1 MLQDMKG
8 AKALGLHSHGVKI
21 TFQYSLDT
29 TLNIFANYIF
39 MYDALKLDACFSN
52 TKKNT
57 EFAVIAKNTFIKM
70 KRMVKDEEFHILGLT
85 PNSNRHRE

>member
-8 AKALGLHSHGVKI
+8 AEALGLHSHVVKI

-39 MYDALKLDACFSN
+39 MSDALKLQRTYFFPDMITPDEKRILKIRLSERDL
-52 TKKNT
+52 TDSVKT
-57 EFAVIAKNTFIKM
+57 IKY
-70 KRMVKDEEFHILGLT
+70 II
-85 PNSNRHRE
+85 

>member
-1 MLQDMKG
+1 MKG

-39 MYDALKLDACFSN
+39 MSDVLKLDACFSN
-52 TKKNT
+52 TKKNWICGYSK
-57 EFAVIAKNTFIKM
+57 EHIYKN
-70 KRMVKDEEFHILGLT
+70 EENGERWRVSHPGFN
-85 PNSNRHRE
+85 PPV